1 MPGQTDSAQVKASAG
16 EWFDKIGPR
25 RVAALFL
32 PGQEAYRAR
41 VRRTLC
47 EAAAFFTGLLAS
59 NGLVVEQTEQRI
71 ELDGLGTALNARPD
85 FVLGPRPVVIDAKW
99 GGLRWR
105 RSSLEDGTASQLAFY
120 AWLVHKGHS
129 GTPPLPGVGYLI
141 VTDQSLV
148 TTDNQLR
155 SPAEFVDGRAWGETW
170 DALERAF
177 HERTAELGRGQLVAP
192 ANPDEEGNSPPDRS
206 EIDERGRLILKPS
219 CRFCHLGALCGLDL
233 AEGGA

>member
-1 MPGQTDSAQVKASAG
+1 M
-16 EWFDKIGPR
+16 
-25 RVAALFL
+25 
-32 PGQEAYRAR
+32 
-41 VRRTLC
+41 
-47 EAAAFFTGLLAS
+47 
-59 NGLVVEQTEQRI
+59 EQTEQRI
-71 ELDGLGTALNARPD
+71 ELGGLGTALNARPD

-120 AWLVHKGHS
+120 AWLVHRDHS
-129 GTPPLPGVGYLI
+129 GTRPPPGVGYLI

-155 SPAEFVDGRAWGETW
+155 PPAEFVEGRAWGETW

-177 HERTAELGRGQLVAP
+177 HERTGELGRGQLVAP

-219 CRFCHLGALCGLDL
+219 CRFCHFGALCGLDL
-233 AEGGA
+233 AEGRA